1 MPRSFRKSL
10 TSGHKAEQAWV
21 EKARLLGLSVAHGKK
36 VVLTAHNKMKDHCG
50 NPDAALLM
58 TVEIKERGLTFTSPE
73 DFPYDTVFV
82 DDLRGLGKETL
93 RPFAYVFVSRTTGHW
108 VWVTPLDRDD
118 SWTETV
124 VMDTTRGHKMG
135 MLVAPKSHLRPAE
148 QLQQYL
154 VPHGLLHVI
163 DGDTSLFVTGG
174 GQIERRERYIEKE
187 DPFVDGGDRKT
198 APKTRKHLG

>member
-36 VVLTAHNKMKDHCG
+36 VVIRRHNKLTDHCG

-108 VWVTPLDRDD
+108 VWVTPLDRDET
-118 SWTETV
+118 WTETV
-124 VMDTTRGHKMG
+124 VTDTTRGHQMG
-135 MLVAPKSHLRPAE
+135 MLVAPKAHLRSADE
-148 QLQQYL
+148 LQRYL
-154 VPHGLLHVI
+154 VPHGQLHVI

-174 GQIERRERYIEKE
+174 GQVENRERAVEK
-187 DPFVDGGDRKT
+187 DNPFVESGDRT
-198 APKTRKHLG
+198 SPPKTRKHLG

>member
-1 MPRSFRKSL
+1 MPRSFRNSL
-10 TSGHKAEQAWV
+10 TNGHKAEQAWV

-36 VVLTAHNKMKDHCG
+36 VVLTQHNKMKDHCG

>member
-21 EKARLLGLSVAHGKK
+21 EKARRLGLSVAHGKK
-36 VVLTAHNKMKDHCG
+36 VVLTRHNKMKDHCG

>member
-10 TSGHKAEQAWV
+10 SSGHRAEQAWV
-21 EKARLLGLSVAHGKK
+21 EKTRLLGLSVAHGKK
-36 VVLTAHNKMKDHCG
+36 VVLTQHNKMKDHCG

-58 TVEIKERGLTFTSPE
+58 TVEIKERSLTFTGPE

-174 GQIERRERYIEKE
+174 GKIERRERYIEKE
-187 DPFVDGGDRKT
+187 DPFADGGDRKV
-198 APKTRKHLG
+198 APKARKHLG

>member
-1 MPRSFRKSL
+1 MPRSFRNSL
-10 TSGHKAEQAWV
+10 SNGHKAEQAWV
-21 EKARLLGLSVAHGKK
+21 DKARLLGLSVAHGKK
-36 VVLTAHNKMKDHCG
+36 VVIRRHNKLTDHCG

-58 TVEIKERGLTFTSPE
+58 TVEIKERSLTFTSPD
-73 DFPYDTVFV
+73 DFPYSTVFV

-108 VWVTPLDRDD
+108 VWLTPLDRDESWQETIVKD
-118 SWTETV
+118 S
-124 VMDTTRGHKMG
+124 TRGHEMG

-154 VPHGLLHVI
+154 VPHGQLHGI

-174 GQIERRERYIEKE
+174 GQVENRERASDE
-187 DPFVDGGDRKT
+187 DNPFVTGGDRKT
-198 APKTRKHLG
+198 TPKTRKHLG

>member
-1 MPRSFRKSL
+1 MPRSFRNSL

-36 VVLTAHNKMKDHCG
+36 VVIRRHNKLTDHCG

-58 TVEIKERGLTFTSPE
+58 TVEIKERSLTFTGPE

-108 VWVTPLDRDD
+108 VWVTPLDRDET
-118 SWTETV
+118 WTETV
-124 VMDTTRGHKMG
+124 VTDTTRGHQMG
-135 MLVAPKSHLRPAE
+135 MLVAPKAHLRHADE
-148 QLQQYL
+148 LQRYL
-154 VPHGLLHVI
+154 VPHGYLDVI

-174 GQIERRERYIEKE
+174 GQVENRERASEE
-187 DPFVDGGDRKT
+187 GNPFVTGGDRKT
-198 APKTRKHLG
+198 TPKTRKHLG

>member
-1 MPRSFRKSL
+1 MPRSFRRSL

-36 VVLTAHNKMKDHCG
+36 VVLTQHNKMKDHCG